1 MRDEVADGWKISQV
15 ESLVGL
21 PRRDIQRACY
31 EGAGGLGLVH
41 PRNTS
46 WGWRIYEASD
56 IAVLFLIAQ
65 ARRQTGSLED
75 ACREVVKCQ
84 HEAGLC
90 ECLARSEWHAGARRD
105 EESGAWLAARALC
118 CALGQDGCGSFAE
131 MLDTSFAES
140 VCVQGSGHAVLRLA
154 AEGLFPQFL
163 AELAQI
169 KRDWGSA
176 NCKQAAGACEKAA
189 KALVRSLSLGT
200 REACELLVRALNSA
214 GVGLACELWLGPAT
228 HSFANTALE
237 AFLVAACGQAASGM
251 QNK

>member
-1 MRDEVADGWKISQV
+1 MRDEVVDGWKISQV
-15 ESLVGL
+15 EALIGM

-56 IAVLFLIAQ
+56 VAVLFLIAQ

-75 ACREVVKCQ
+75 ACREVVKRQ
-84 HEAGLC
+84 HEAGLR
-90 ECLARSEWHAGARRD
+90 ECLARSERHAGARRD

-154 AEGLFPQFL
+154 AEGFFSQFL
-163 AELAQI
+163 GQREL
-169 KRDWGSA
+169 
-176 NCKQAAGACEKAA
+176 QAGGRRVRKGGQGACPVAFA
-189 KALVRSLSLGT
+189 WHARGVRV
-200 REACELLVRALNSA
+200 ACS
-214 GVGLACELWLGPAT
+214 GVEFCRGGACL
-228 HSFANTALE
+228 
-237 AFLVAACGQAASGM
+237 
-251 QNK
+251 

>member
-1 MRDEVADGWKISQV
+1 M
-15 ESLVGL
+15 
-21 PRRDIQRACY
+21 
-31 EGAGGLGLVH
+31 
-41 PRNTS
+41 
-46 WGWRIYEASD
+46 
-56 IAVLFLIAQ
+56 LFLIVQ

-154 AEGLFPQFL
+154 AEGLFSQFL

-189 KALVRSLSLGT
+189 KALARSLSLGT